1 MNGRH
6 APLGHRRT
14 LTLATGAM
22 IAMGAL
28 GALPVAAQDAV
39 QTDGWESVGDV
50 TISIQGENASK
61 TTLEALTAQFTAQY
75 PNVTFD
81 LQFKSFDDFMSTVL
95 QVADSADA
103 PDIIFG
109 NQGYTVD
116 GALVEAG
123 LIAPLD
129 KYYEAYGWNDW
140 YAEGTKDQF
149 RFTEDGR
156 TFGEG
161 PIWGIAESADFV
173 GVFYNVDKL
182 AALGVEPPTTF
193 SELEA
198 AFATAKAAGELPIK
212 LGNLAGWPATHSFGV
227 AQGAFVP
234 AADIRAWVFGQ
245 EGADY
250 ASPANLQ
257 AAQAFKGWVDQGFI
271 DGAAANGLDYDQAW
285 QEFANGDGVFLLGGH
300 WLAAD
305 LRDRMGDDKV
315 GFIAPPPGDSG
326 KVVAVAA
333 LSLPFHISSKSEHQD
348 LAAAVIDFVM
358 NPDKGQTYLDNGRI
372 PAAAGSVGE
381 PSDAVTTQLKTAWE
395 RIAADDGLIYY
406 QDWATDT
413 MFDTLPSSLQELI
426 GNRITPEDFVS
437 TVQDDW
443 ATFQSNR

>member
-1 MNGRH
+1 MNGKH
-6 APLGHRRT
+6 APSVHRRT
-14 LTLATGAM
+14 LALATGAM
-22 IAMGAL
+22 VAVGAL
-28 GALPVAAQDAV
+28 GAIPAAAQDAV

-50 TISIQGENASK
+50 TISLQGENASK
-61 TTLEALTAQFTAQY
+61 ATLEALTAQFTEQY

-103 PDIIFG
+103 PDIVFG

-123 LIAPLD
+123 LIVPLD

-140 YAEGTKDQF
+140 YAEGTRAQF
-149 RFTEDGR
+149 QFTEDGK
-156 TFGEG
+156 TFGQG
-161 PIWGIAESADFV
+161 PIWGVAESADFV

-182 AALGVEPPTTF
+182 TALGLEPPTTF
-193 SELEA
+193 AELEA
-198 AFATAKAAGELPIK
+198 AFAAAKAAGELPIK

-227 AQGAFVP
+227 AQGAYVP

-250 ASPANLQ
+250 ASPTNLQ
-257 AAQAFKGWVDQGFI
+257 AAQTFKGWVDEGYI

-285 QEFANGDGVFLLGGH
+285 QEFAKGDGVFLLGGH
-300 WLAAD
+300 WLGAGLKDA
-305 LRDRMGDDKV
+305 MGDDKV

-358 NPDKGQTYLDNGRI
+358 NPDKGQVYLDAGRI

-381 PSDAVTTQLKTAWE
+381 PSDAITTQLQDAWE